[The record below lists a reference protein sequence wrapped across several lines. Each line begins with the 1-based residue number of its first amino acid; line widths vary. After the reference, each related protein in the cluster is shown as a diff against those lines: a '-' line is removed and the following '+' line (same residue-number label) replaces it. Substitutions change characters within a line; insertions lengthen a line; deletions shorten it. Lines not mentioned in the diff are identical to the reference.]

1 MNRRGFIAA
10 AGSALAFSR
19 ALGAANTT
27 AGQSGVARRIDVHHH
42 FLPPGYI
49 ELARE
54 YVAKTS
60 PAMQGVFN
68 VPWTPERSIEEM
80 DRHGIA
86 TAIVSISAPG
96 VSFSNEPTAVRL
108 SRIANDYAAGMKRD
122 HRGRFGFFASL
133 PLPDID
139 RSLAEIAYSLDELG
153 ADGIG
158 MMTSYG
164 DRWPGHASFARV
176 FDELNRRKAIV
187 YLHPTTA
194 SCCGNLQSELH
205 AGFLEFPFDSTRAI
219 ASLLYSGTFT
229 RCPDIRFIF
238 SHGGGALAA
247 VHSRLLAQA
256 AQPAFANRFPNGALH
271 ELQRLYYDV
280 ASVTNRPSFA
290 ALEALIPH
298 SQLLLGTDFPLGPPM
313 TIGLNELTK
322 LGLATPVLE
331 QIERGNAARLFTSL
345 EG

>member
-1 MNRRGFIAA
+1 MNRRSFIAA
-10 AGSALAFSR
+10 GTGLALSQAVLGGDVAAPSATP
-19 ALGAANTT
+19 G
-27 AGQSGVARRIDVHHH
+27 RIDVHHH
-42 FLPPGYI
+42 YLPPGYI
-49 ELARE
+49 ELARK

-60 PAMQGVFN
+60 PAMAGVFGA
-68 VPWTPERSIEEM
+68 PWTPERSIEEM

-96 VSFSNEPTAVRL
+96 VSFDDAATAARQARL
-108 SRIANDYAAGMKRD
+108 VNDYGAGMRRD
-122 HRGRFGFFASL
+122 HPGRFGFFASL

-139 RSLAEIAYSLDELG
+139 RSLAEIAYALDELH

-158 MMTSYG
+158 LMTSYV
-164 DRWPGHASFARV
+164 DRWPGHPSFAPI

-187 YLHPTTA
+187 YFHPTTA
-194 SCCGNLQSELH
+194 ACCGNLQSELH

-238 SHGGGALAA
+238 SHGGGALGA

-256 AQPAFANRFPNGALH
+256 AQPAFASKFPRGALY
-271 ELQRLYYDV
+271 ELQKLYYDV
-280 ASVTNRPSFA
+280 ASVTNKPSFA

-298 SQLLLGTDFPLGPPM
+298 SQLMLGTDFPLGPPM
-313 TIGLNELTK
+313 AIGMKELGE
-322 LGLATPVLE
+322 LGLAPDVLA
-331 QIERGNAARLFTSL
+331 QIERGNAQQLFAVL
-345 EG
+345 R